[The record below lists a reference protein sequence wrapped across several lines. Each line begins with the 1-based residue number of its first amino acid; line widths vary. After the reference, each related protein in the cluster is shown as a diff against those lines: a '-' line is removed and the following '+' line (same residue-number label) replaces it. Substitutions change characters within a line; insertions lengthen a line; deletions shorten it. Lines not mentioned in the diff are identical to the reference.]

1 MIELKPDVIG
11 VRLKE
16 LREKRGLSHEKLA
29 DELMVKYGNGQTK
42 KPISIDSLKAYEVSD
57 NNHSKF
63 GNQKGM
69 KIENFIMLANFY
81 NVSLDYLLGVE
92 NETSHDMK
100 YICSVTKLTEDAVD
114 KLEKLPSFAHIV
126 NYITKG
132 WLPYLSEIEMENLFS
147 SIEKYV
153 SSNNINSRESAMD
166 MLEIQERFTSLK
178 CCIQNKEIDT
188 HKRLL

>member
-11 VRLKE
+11 ARLKE

-100 YICSVTKLTEDAVD
+100 YICSVTKLTEDTVD

-153 SSNNINSRESAMD
+153 SSNNINSREFAMD
-166 MLEIQERFTSLK
+166 MLEI
-178 CCIQNKEIDT
+178 
-188 HKRLL
+188 